1 MLLGALAD
9 SLLGNA
15 LGGKGVIQAG
25 EGVIR
30 ADQDFNATLS
40 FKNFEI
46 QRYHQN
52 KPKFKG
58 AYSRNNL
65 PKIKDGT

>member
-9 SLLGNA
+9 NLLGNA

-30 ADQDFNATLS
+30 ADQDF
-40 FKNFEI
+40 
-46 QRYHQN
+46 
-52 KPKFKG
+52 
-58 AYSRNNL
+58 
-65 PKIKDGT
+65 